1 MHSCSTGL
9 LGDLRR
15 MTARRTGPYPSAP
28 HTMLCARFESSGRT
42 FMNIESSL
50 SSRIDI
56 FSSRYMKHLIQLL
69 DMNGLDLE
77 DLEDLEDL
85 DFDDDLEAF
94 CFFS

>member
-1 MHSCSTGL
+1 
-9 LGDLRR
+9 
-15 MTARRTGPYPSAP
+15 
-28 HTMLCARFESSGRT
+28 
-42 FMNIESSL
+42 MNIESSL